1 VHIQR
6 GGRSVASAKSY
17 LPKFALDEDDYVYHD
32 DEYTEAEKE
41 NVDSN
46 LDFLSSHA
54 SSASASSA
62 SSSLMPRHRYPPEL
76 SPIHSP

>member
-17 LPKFALDEDDYVYHD
+17 LPKFALDEDDDVYHD
-32 DEYTEAEKE
+32 DDGEYTEAEKE

-54 SSASASSA
+54 SSASASS
-62 SSSLMPRHRYPPEL
+62 SLMPRHRYPPEL